1 MKAIDA
7 GRRRVLA
14 VAALSAI
21 AFPLRSAAQ
30 DPRRNEAVA
39 AARDWLALLDKHD
52 VKQMYAT
59 SGKRFR
65 DGITEEKWSLVAESG
80 RQQFGGVKSRTL
92 VGAESPPD
100 TPNRPKGEFMTV
112 VFRADFD
119 KRGVGTESL
128 PLAREADGT
137 WRVIG
142 YLMK

>member
-1 MKAIDA
+1 MTGFAA

-14 VAALSAI
+14 AAALAAI
-21 AFPLRSAAQ
+21 ALPLPSLAQ

-39 AARDWLALLDKHD
+39 AARDWLDLLDKHD

-59 SGKRFR
+59 AGKRFK

-80 RQQFGGVKSRTL
+80 RQQFGAVKSRTL
-92 VGAESPPD
+92 MGAESPPE
-100 TPNRPKGEFMTV
+100 TPNRPKGDFMTV

-119 KRGVGTESL
+119 KRGVGVESL
-128 PLAREADGT
+128 TLEREADGK

>member
-1 MKAIDA
+1 MGTTGV

-14 VAALSAI
+14 AMALSAI
-21 AFPLRSAAQ
+21 AFPVLAQ
-30 DPRRNEAVA
+30 DPRQNAAVG

-52 VKQMYAT
+52 VKQLYAT

-65 DGITEEKWSLVAESG
+65 DGISEGKWGEVAESG
-80 RQQFGGVKSRTL
+80 RKQFGAVKSRTL
-92 VGAESPPD
+92 LGAEAPPE
-100 TPNRPKGEFMTV
+100 TANRPKGDFMTV
-112 VFRADFD
+112 TFRSDFE

-128 PLAREADGT
+128 TLESDADGK

>member
-1 MKAIDA
+1 MKVLA

-14 VAALSAI
+14 AMALSAI
-21 AFPLRSAAQ
+21 ALPVSAQ
-30 DPRRNEAVA
+30 DPRRNEAVG

-52 VKQMYAT
+52 VKQLYAT
-59 SGKRFR
+59 SGNRFR
-65 DGITEEKWSLVAESG
+65 EGISQEKWSEVAESG
-80 RQQFGGVKSRTL
+80 RQQFGAVRSRTL
-92 VGAESPPD
+92 LGAQSPAE

-112 VFRADFD
+112 VFRADFE

-128 PLAREADGT
+128 TVERESDGK

>member
-1 MKAIDA
+1 MEVIAA
-7 GRRRVLA
+7 GRRRTLA
-14 VAALSAI
+14 ALVLSAI
-21 AFPLRSAAQ
+21 ALPAFAQ
-30 DPRRNEAVA
+30 DPRRNEAVG

-52 VKQMYAT
+52 VKQLYET

-65 DGITEEKWSLVAESG
+65 EGITAEKWAAVAESG
-80 RQQFGGVKSRTL
+80 REQFGAVKSRTL
-92 VGAESPPD
+92 LGAESPPE

-112 VFRADFD
+112 VFRADFA

-128 PLAREADGT
+128 TLEREADGK

>member
-1 MKAIDA
+1 MKVLA

-14 VAALSAI
+14 AMALSAI
-21 AFPLRSAAQ
+21 ALPVSAQ
-30 DPRRNEAVA
+30 DPRRNEAVG

-52 VKQMYAT
+52 VKQLYAT
-59 SGKRFR
+59 SGNRFR
-65 DGITEEKWSLVAESG
+65 EGISQEKWSEVAESG
-80 RQQFGGVKSRTL
+80 RQQFGAVRSRTL
-92 VGAESPPD
+92 LGAESPPE

-112 VFRADFD
+112 VFRAEFE

-128 PLAREADGT
+128 TVERESDGK

>member
-1 MKAIDA
+1 MKVLA

-14 VAALSAI
+14 AMALSAI
-21 AFPLRSAAQ
+21 ALPVSAQ
-30 DPRRNEAVA
+30 DPRRNEAVG

-52 VKQMYAT
+52 VKQLYAT
-59 SGKRFR
+59 SGNRFR
-65 DGITEEKWSLVAESG
+65 EGISQEKWSEVAESG
-80 RQQFGGVKSRTL
+80 RQQFGAVRSRTL
-92 VGAESPPD
+92 LGAQSPAE

-112 VFRADFD
+112 VFRAEFE

-128 PLAREADGT
+128 TVERESDGK

>member
-1 MKAIDA
+1 MKVLA

-14 VAALSAI
+14 AMALSAI
-21 AFPLRSAAQ
+21 AIPVSAQ
-30 DPRRNEAVA
+30 DPRRNEAVG

-52 VKQMYAT
+52 VKQLYAT
-59 SGKRFR
+59 SGNRFR
-65 DGITEEKWSLVAESG
+65 EGISQEKWGEVAESG
-80 RQQFGGVKSRTL
+80 RQQFGAVRSRTL
-92 VGAESPPD
+92 LGAQSPAE

-112 VFRADFD
+112 VFRADFE

-128 PLAREADGT
+128 TVERESDGK

>member
-1 MKAIDA
+1 MKVLA

-14 VAALSAI
+14 AMALSAI
-21 AFPLRSAAQ
+21 ALPVSAQ
-30 DPRRNEAVA
+30 DPRRNEAVG

-52 VKQMYAT
+52 VKQLYAT
-59 SGKRFR
+59 SGNRFR
-65 DGITEEKWSLVAESG
+65 EGISQEKWSEVAESG
-80 RQQFGGVKSRTL
+80 RQQFGAVRSRTL
-92 VGAESPPD
+92 LGAESPPE

-112 VFRADFD
+112 VFRADFE

-128 PLAREADGT
+128 TVERESDGK

>member
-1 MKAIDA
+1 MKRILPI
-7 GRRRVLA
+7 VLGT
-14 VAALSAI
+14 LAI
-21 AFPLRSAAQ
+21 AVTALAQ

-39 AARDWLALLDKHD
+39 AAREWLALLDKHD
-52 VKQMYAT
+52 VKQLYTA

-65 DGITEEKWSLVAESG
+65 QGISEEKWGEVAESG
-80 RQQFGGVKSRTL
+80 RQQFGVVKSRTL
-92 VGAESPPD
+92 IAADSPPE

-128 PLAREADGT
+128 TLEREDDGK

>member
-1 MKAIDA
+1 MTGFAA

-14 VAALSAI
+14 AAALAAI
-21 AFPLRSAAQ
+21 VFPLSSAAQ

-59 SGKRFR
+59 AGKRFR

-80 RQQFGGVKSRTL
+80 RQQFGAVKSRTL
-92 VGAESPPD
+92 AGAESPPE
-100 TPNRPKGEFMTV
+100 TPNRPKGDFMTV

-119 KRGVGTESL
+119 KRGVGVESL
-128 PLAREADGT
+128 TLERDADGK
-137 WRVIG
+137 WRVFG

>member
-1 MKAIDA
+1 MGTMAF
-7 GRRRVLA
+7 GRRRMLA
-14 VAALSAI
+14 AMALSAI
-21 AFPLRSAAQ
+21 ALPALAQ
-30 DPRRNEAVA
+30 DPRRNEAVS

-52 VKQMYAT
+52 VKQLYST

-65 DGITEEKWSLVAESG
+65 EGISEEKWAEVAESG
-80 RQQFGGVKSRTL
+80 RQQFGAVKSRTL
-92 VGAESPPD
+92 VAADSPPEP
-100 TPNRPKGEFMTV
+100 PNRPKGDFMTV

-128 PLAREADGT
+128 TLEREDDGK

>member
-1 MKAIDA
+1 MSKILP

-14 VAALSAI
+14 AMALSAI
-21 AFPLRSAAQ
+21 ALPALAQ
-30 DPRRNEAVA
+30 DPRRNVAVG
-39 AARDWLALLDKHD
+39 AARDWLVLLDKHD

-65 DGITEEKWSLVAESG
+65 EGISEEKWSEVAESG
-80 RQQFGGVKSRTL
+80 RQQFGAVKSRTL
-92 VGAESPPD
+92 LAAEAPPE
-100 TPNRPKGEFMTV
+100 TPNRPKGDFMTV

-119 KRGVGTESL
+119 KRGVGSESL
-128 PLAREADGT
+128 TLEREDDGK

>member
-1 MKAIDA
+1 MNRMGV

-14 VAALSAI
+14 AMALSAI
-21 AFPLRSAAQ
+21 ALPVSAQ
-30 DPRRNEAVA
+30 DPRRNEAVG

-52 VKQMYAT
+52 VKQLYAA

-65 DGITEEKWSLVAESG
+65 GGICEEKWGLVAESG
-80 RQQFGGVKSRTL
+80 REQFGAVKSRTL
-92 VGAESPPD
+92 LGAESPPD

-112 VFRADFD
+112 VFRAEFA

-128 PLAREADGT
+128 TLERESDGK